1 MSLLEHKR
9 QATGSLLPRPLT
21 LSCRLRWVGGIS
33 QVQFSLLD
41 RRPLNG
47 MLQYCQQRGIKLMT
61 YGSVAGGLL
70 SDKYVEEPKKGL
82 FGEQQLYGCC
92 FLLHDGMILPARQ
105 IKMYAEAGG
114 VV

>member
-1 MSLLEHKR
+1 MNVEAVS
-9 QATGSLLPRPLT
+9 QIVDAGVP
-21 LSCRLRWVGGIS
+21 VANN

-47 MLQYCQQRGIKLMT
+47 MLQYCKAQGIKMFT

-82 FGEQQLYGCC
+82 FGE
-92 FLLHDGMILPARQ
+92 
-105 IKMYAEAGG
+105 
-114 VV
+114 